1 MDQST
6 YDLLDVILWRLLVLG
21 VPFLPAIW
29 VVLKARKKIE
39 SKLAWV
45 GIGVATY
52 GISAFIWIGAISWMF
67 SDWWTSS

>member
-6 YDLLDVILWRLLVLG
+6 YDLLNVILWRLFVLG

-29 VVLKARKKIE
+29 IVLKARKEIE
-39 SKLAWV
+39 SKLAWF

-52 GISAFIWIGAISWMF
+52 GIAAFIWIGAIAWMF